1 MPRGSSVSRKRAR
14 GSKDPLRYETS
25 DEATAGAPA
34 DGASAKMC
42 RAAHMARGAAG
53 HAASAGEIPDGGKNA
68 EDEEE
73 EDDDGGDKSSD
84 APAPAASAAEA
95 PPVPAAKKPKIRNYT
110 VTEQRG
116 TLANAVVCPFLRLF
130 HRAFLRHPHPS
141 ASHHFTAIITFACC
155 EPLKF
160 TKQVV
165 NAHLQELLPYLLEE
179 HRTLESVWHKVQDL
193 VKEAVAA
200 YPEGARRPD
209 AIGGDMGPEL
219 KAALKADMKISTGGT
234 GQHSSGADEFL
245 GAAWA
250 KDVMQTLVEYENS
263 WLFYLSAKYQ
273 SFVDDNSEE
282 AGFGDAAAAL
292 AAAASAAGGGGGGS
306 GGRKAKPP
314 KPAFSAY
321 AASTGQQQPGHAA
334 GETHERQ
341 NGPPAKQH
349 GHDIHTASG
358 RMRAASADVRGLTD
372 IAAAVVQKRLTDELA
387 LAIKTVTELTAAWS
401 SALQSAAKE
410 VDADNKAMFL
420 EIATENKKQLAAARE
435 HLELVRGKMA
445 PAAGS
450 AASVA
455 SAVSRSAAASPEMA
469 AAAASSSAAA
479 ASSSAAAASSSAIAG
494 ADEDA

>member
-42 RAAHMARGAAG
+42 RAAHMARGGAG

-116 TLANAVVCPFLRLF
+116 TLANAVVCPFLSLF
-130 HRAFLRHPHPS
+130 LRAFLRHPHPS
-141 ASHHFTAIITFACC
+141 ASHHFTAIIAFACS

-165 NAHLQELLPYLLEE
+165 NAHLEELLPYLLEE
-179 HRTLESVWHKVQDL
+179 HRTLDSVWHKVQDL

-200 YPEGARRPD
+200 YPEGARRPCAIVEDMD
-209 AIGGDMGPEL
+209 ADL
-219 KAALKADMKISTGGT
+219 KAALKADIKINTGGT

-250 KDVMQTLVEYENS
+250 KDVMQTLVEYDNS
-263 WLFYLSAKYQ
+263 WLFYLSAKYK

-282 AGFGDAAAAL
+282 TGFGD
-292 AAAASAAGGGGGGS
+292 AAAASAAGGGGGGG
-306 GGRKAKPP
+306 GGRKP
-314 KPAFSAY
+314 KAPNPAFSAY

-358 RMRAASADVRGLTD
+358 RMRAASTD
-372 IAAAVVQKRLTDELA
+372 TRNLLGITAVLNQKRLTDELA

-410 VDADNKAMFL
+410 ADAVNKAMFL
-420 EIATENKKQLAAARE
+420 EIANENKKQLAAARE
-435 HLELVRGKMA
+435 YLELVRGKIT

-455 SAVSRSAAASPEMA
+455 SAVSRSAATSPEMTAAA
-469 AAAASSSAAA
+469 AAAASAV
-479 ASSSAAAASSSAIAG
+479 AG